1 MKRSVNI
8 WVVMYKMTWVL
19 ITVVLVIIAIAW
31 SIPSYTKYKEMQ
43 LQRAT
48 KIEEKQ
54 LLEARVNH
62 LKIKQ
67 ERLATDPAF
76 LERTARNEG
85 MAKSNETVC
94 KMAP

>member
-1 MKRSVNI
+1 
-8 WVVMYKMTWVL
+8 MYRMTWVL
-19 ITVVLVIIAIAW
+19 ITVAFVIIAVAW
-31 SIPSYTKYKEMQ
+31 SIPNYTKYKEMQ
-43 LQRAT
+43 LLRAA
-48 KIEEKQ
+48 KIEDKQ
-54 LLEARVNH
+54 LLEARVDH

-85 MAKSNETVC
+85 MSKSNETVC